1 MGKGIS
7 LLIAAVLA
15 VSLAAC
21 DNSETSTMTKEEL
34 LDVAEEKSFFDL
46 ETTNEAKLDTYI
58 GDIYKISGY
67 ISSVESDHL
76 VIQEESP
83 ADGSIRAA
91 TFCIHVYLDTE
102 VLAELES
109 WENITVIGEITNA
122 GAETMDAFQTTY
134 EKLYLYL
141 DMENAYIV

>member
-67 ISSVESDHL
+67 ISSIESDHL

-83 ADGSIRAA
+83 ADGSI
-91 TFCIHVYLDTE
+91 
-102 VLAELES
+102 
-109 WENITVIGEITNA
+109 
-122 GAETMDAFQTTY
+122 
-134 EKLYLYL
+134 
-141 DMENAYIV
+141 